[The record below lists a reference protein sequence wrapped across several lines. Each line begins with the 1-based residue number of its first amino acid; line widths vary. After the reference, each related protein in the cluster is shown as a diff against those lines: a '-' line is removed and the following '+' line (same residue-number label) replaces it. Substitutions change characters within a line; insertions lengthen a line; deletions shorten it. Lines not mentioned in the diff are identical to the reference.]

1 MPTYMASLKYALF
14 SIVRGLN
21 AKLLSVNTC
30 KTIPQND
37 YCLESLNQNFTFLI
51 GILYA
56 VKYVEKSATVTSGKR
71 KQSRGEEQ
79 GISKPY

>member
-1 MPTYMASLKYALF
+1 MLF
-14 SIVRGLN
+14 FRSKR
-21 AKLLSVNTC
+21 AKRKLLSVNTC

-37 YCLESLNQNFTFLI
+37 YCLESLNQNFTSLI
-51 GILYA
+51 GILYT